1 MKELRWKPSL
11 QFCEKEKK
19 LAKMCSKGLT
29 LNLKIIEFAETPL
42 MNETNV
48 LTGKQTMLQECECCL
63 KNANTVIPRCARI
76 VLVM

>member
-1 MKELRWKPSL
+1 MKELRLNLYCNFAK
-11 QFCEKEKK
+11 KRKK
-19 LAKMCSKGLT
+19 LAKTCSKGLT